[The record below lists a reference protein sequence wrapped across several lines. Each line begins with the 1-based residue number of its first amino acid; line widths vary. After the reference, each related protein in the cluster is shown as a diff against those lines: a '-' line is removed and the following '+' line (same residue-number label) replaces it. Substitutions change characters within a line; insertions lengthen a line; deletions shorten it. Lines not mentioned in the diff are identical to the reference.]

1 MLTLTVVEGDRP
13 SLLGRDWLQ
22 SIRLNWN
29 QVHSVS
35 TSNLERMLDQKKAL
49 FQPRLGTLKGY
60 KAKIHV
66 DSTATPKFSKAR
78 PVPYAM

>member
-1 MLTLTVVEGDRP
+1 
-13 SLLGRDWLQ
+13 
-22 SIRLNWN
+22 
-29 QVHSVS
+29 
-35 TSNLERMLDQKKAL
+35 MLDQKKAL

-78 PVPYAM
+78 PVPYAMWKKIKEEL